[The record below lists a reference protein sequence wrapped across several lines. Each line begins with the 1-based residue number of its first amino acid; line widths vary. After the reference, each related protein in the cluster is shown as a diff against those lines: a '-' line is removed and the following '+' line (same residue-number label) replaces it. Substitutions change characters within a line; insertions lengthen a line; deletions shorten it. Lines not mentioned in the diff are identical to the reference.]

1 VDGLKA
7 KGPGQQGKKSGAAA
21 HSDGTARKMSA
32 NVTNAIQPCCG
43 TEPQTESCLAL
54 EHPRLL
60 FPEKPA
66 LPLVLLG

>member
-1 VDGLKA
+1 MDGLKA

-66 LPLVLLG
+66 LPLVLLR